1 MSYSVEYRKIP
12 SGDKIH
18 SLNVKVYIPDGEKK
32 GILQISHGMT
42 EHIER
47 YDDFMGFMAENG
59 FVCVAHDH
67 LGHGKTVRGDDE
79 LGFIASKDGWRIM
92 VEDVFTVG
100 SAIKAEYPALRMV
113 LLGHSMGSFIA
124 RLTAF
129 YHPYS
134 YNALIIMGTGAKNSA
149 AEAGI
154 ALTTA
159 IAAAKGEKYVS
170 KKVDDMA
177 FGSFGKKF
185 EGETP
190 YDWLTRD
197 KEKISKYAEDKYCT
211 FKFTVSAMRDLMT
224 LNKNANSREWF
235 RHMAISG
242 IPIFLVSGSM
252 DPVGDYGA
260 GVTKIYET
268 LRKAGARDLTIKL
281 YEGARHEI
289 LNETC
294 RDTVYR
300 DILSWMTKR
309 V

>member
-79 LGFIASKDGWRIM
+79 LGFIDSKDGWRIM

-134 YNALIIMGTGAKNSA
+134 YNALIIMGTGAKNPA

-154 ALTTA
+154 ALT
-159 IAAAKGEKYVS
+159 AALTRRRKAAPTRSARGRRRCASPRRRAMWSWRRWPDGIRIFENS
-170 KKVDDMA
+170 KNIKTERTGRLPRGVRPVRLFLCDRRHA
-177 FGSFGKKF
+177 FGAFCLPVTDS
-185 EGETP
+185 
-190 YDWLTRD
+190 
-197 KEKISKYAEDKYCT
+197 ISMHQTA
-211 FKFTVSAMRDLMT
+211 V
-224 LNKNANSREWF
+224 
-235 RHMAISG
+235 
-242 IPIFLVSGSM
+242 
-252 DPVGDYGA
+252 
-260 GVTKIYET
+260 
-268 LRKAGARDLTIKL
+268 
-281 YEGARHEI
+281 
-289 LNETC
+289 
-294 RDTVYR
+294 
-300 DILSWMTKR
+300 
-309 V
+309 